1 MNFKEVNFV
10 GGKLRFKN
18 PKVDKTIVKMRKIA
32 GKEIKSSLIDYPK
45 VKSQQEII
53 SEGLPLHENEEDIK
67 ELEERKQMQETKKI
81 QKEKEKNEKVD
92 LLYGF
97 IDEINDTRTT
107 AEKRFDAMKLKRL
120 PDRIE
125 KEVKVSFKQKY
136 EEYNKN
142 LNKLP
147 EHYDIPKVGPG

>member
-1 MNFKEVNFV
+1 MNFKEINFV

-18 PKVDKTIVKMRKIA
+18 PKIDKTIVKMKKIA
-32 GKEIKSSLIDYPK
+32 GKEVKSSFIGNPK
-45 VKSQQEII
+45 TKSHEEII
-53 SEGLPLHENEEDIK
+53 GEGLPLEEEEKI
-67 ELEERKQMQETKKI
+67 ELEEKRQIKENKKI
-81 QKEKEKNEKVD
+81 QREKEENEKVD
-92 LLYGF
+92 LIYGF
-97 IDEINDTRTT
+97 IDEINDQRTA

-120 PDRIE
+120 PEKIE
-125 KEVKVSFKQKY
+125 KDIKVSFKQKF